1 MIKCQT
7 TRDSTQRICHSG
19 QSFKPKSKVLFTPLL
34 DRTPSDPWTM
44 LTTMA
49 EAARISHKAGESVA
63 VFTAD
68 QQLYRVALDIYEH
81 LKYDLRILWQGL
93 VVCTGSWVSLGV

>member
-1 MIKCQT
+1 
-7 TRDSTQRICHSG
+7 
-19 QSFKPKSKVLFTPLL
+19 
-34 DRTPSDPWTM
+34 M

-93 VVCTGSWVSLGV
+93 VACTGS

>member
-1 MIKCQT
+1 
-7 TRDSTQRICHSG
+7 
-19 QSFKPKSKVLFTPLL
+19 
-34 DRTPSDPWTM
+34 M

-49 EAARISHKAGESVA
+49 EVARISHKAGESVT

-81 LKYDLRILWQGL
+81 LKYDLRILWQEL
-93 VVCTGSWVSLGV
+93 VVCTGS